1 MIETGKKQEKV
12 ILVAA
17 ATEEIEKAERSLDE
31 LGELVKTA
39 GRGVWTY
46 DSGKRHDSY
55 GNLYR
60 KRKVG

>member
-39 GRGVWTY
+39 GAEVCGRMI
-46 DSGKRHDSY
+46 
-55 GNLYR
+55 
-60 KRKVG
+60 